1 MLKIKF
7 DKKNM
12 MTEYLNFVMLSAI
25 PATVTWLL
33 ARRKNNADAKSGE
46 LDNVSKAITV
56 WRELSEGMEHR
67 FKEEIDELRKENCEL
82 QQQVTIVMKENVE
95 LKEQMNALEGENKK
109 LLSQL
114 KIFNKNN
121 S

>member
-1 MLKIKF
+1 
-7 DKKNM
+7 

-33 ARRKNNADAKSGE
+33 ARKKNNADVKTSE
-46 LDNVSKAITV
+46 LNNVDKAIKI
-56 WRELSEGMEHR
+56 WRELSEGMESR
-67 FKEEIDELRKENCEL
+67 FNREIEELRKENCDL
-82 QQQVTIVMKENVE
+82 QQQVTIVMKENNE

-109 LLSQL
+109 LISQL

>member
-1 MLKIKF
+1 
-7 DKKNM
+7 

-46 LDNVSKAITV
+46 LDNVEKAITI
-56 WRELSEGMEHR
+56 WRSLTEAQEVR
-67 FKEEIDELRKENCEL
+67 FNNQIEELRKENCDL
-82 QQQVTIVMKENVE
+82 QQQVSLVMKENVE

-109 LLSQL
+109 LINQL

>member
-1 MLKIKF
+1 
-7 DKKNM
+7 
-12 MTEYLNFVMLSAI
+12 MTEYLNFVILSAI

-33 ARRKNNADAKSGE
+33 ARRKNNADAKTSE
-46 LDNVSKAITV
+46 LNNVDKAIKI
-56 WRELSEGMEHR
+56 WRDLTEGMEDR
-67 FKEEIDELRKENCEL
+67 FKYQIDELRKENCDL
-82 QQQVTIVMKENVE
+82 QQQVTIVMKENNE

-109 LLSQL
+109 LISQL